1 MVCCLYPSPTALT
14 IPSMDSLCTLEQLDF
29 KLLNLATNNKLVRP
43 PFLGSMLYVCVV
55 FNPILHYIS
64 QCILR
69 VAGPRNDIFFGQFS
83 LGRGSCR
90 LGPPTVDK
98 ICMYI
103 QSSSNNSYIQL
114 FYCTWFINCLYVL
127 QMLSH
132 IFPRSIKILP

>member
-98 ICMYI
+98 ICIFKVVAIIHTY
-103 QSSSNNSYIQL
+103 SC
-114 FYCTWFINCLYVL
+114 FTWFINCLYVL

-132 IFPRSIKILP
+132 IFPRSINILP